1 MYVEWNTPVVSACQD
16 FKHVYLTRRM
26 VGLQIVDTAIARKS
40 DSQHDESSLEPLGP
54 SVWLEVQCHSLR
66 PLRDMACNT
75 NN

>member
-1 MYVEWNTPVVSACQD
+1 MYIEWNTPVASACQD
-16 FKHVYLTRRM
+16 VKNVYLTRRM
-26 VGLQIVDTAIARKS
+26 VGLQMVDTAIARKL
-40 DSQHDESSLEPLGP
+40 DYQHDESILEPLGP